1 MLYMIYNYISIRYF
15 RIMNVI
21 RKYLPCLTSL
31 DVSHSCITDKG
42 LRHLMSP
49 LCVLHRPDQPN
60 PNIIRNLT
68 SFLDS
73 PEKVYTSNLS
83 KCIVSQILK
92 KLITFSFKQLLIIE
106 IRIFVFG
113 IGVGRGIITN
123 FGYYQSFLH
132 K

>member
-1 MLYMIYNYISIRYF
+1 MCYF

-21 RKYLPCLTSL
+21 RKYLPCLTNL

-73 PEKVYTSNLS
+73 PERVYSSNFS
-83 KCIVSQILK
+83 KCMVFKILASRGVLYIKEREEKDTSQN
-92 KLITFSFKQLLIIE
+92 FKNSL
-106 IRIFVFG
+106 
-113 IGVGRGIITN
+113 
-123 FGYYQSFLH
+123 
-132 K
+132 